1 MAGENNFFSYISR
14 MKNINR
20 WGLMRN
26 TRYESLS
33 EHSFETAVI
42 AHALALIYNRES
54 KDKVNAEKIA
64 VMALYHDASEIITGD
79 MPTPVKYSSEEMKNI
94 YKGVERE
101 AKNTLISKLPE
112 ELKEEYLNV
121 FSPVGT
127 EKSIIKAADKLSAII
142 KCIEEINMGNHDFDV
157 AYTTLLESV
166 KDMDFTPAD
175 IFVEEFLPGYYLTLD
190 EQK

>member
-1 MAGENNFFSYISR
+1 MAKENNFYSYISR

-42 AHALALIYNRES
+42 AHALALIYNRNNE
-54 KDKVNAEKIA
+54 DKVNADKIA
-64 VMALYHDASEIITGD
+64 VMALFHDASEIITGD

-94 YKGVERE
+94 YKGVEKE
-101 AKNTLISKLPE
+101 AKATLISMLPE
-112 ELKEEYLNV
+112 ELKDEYLCA
-121 FSPVGT
+121 FSPEGT
-127 EKSIIKAADKLSAII
+127 EKIILKAADKLSAVI

-157 AYTTLLESV
+157 AYTTLLQSV
-166 KDMDFTPAD
+166 KELDFTPSN
-175 IFVEEFLPGYYLTLD
+175 IFLEEFLPGFYRTLD